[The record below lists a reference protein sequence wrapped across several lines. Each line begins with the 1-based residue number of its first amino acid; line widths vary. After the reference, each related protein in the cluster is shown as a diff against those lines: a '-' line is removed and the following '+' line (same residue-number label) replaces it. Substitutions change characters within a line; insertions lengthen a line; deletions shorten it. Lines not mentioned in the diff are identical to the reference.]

1 MGLKSMK
8 GMSLSDIRKRAEKLV
23 NTSLELK
30 YIQNRW
36 LTLTTTSPNSKVVS
50 RIHKG
55 YLREEHLELL
65 QENNE
70 IATNQQKLGTLEVDN
85 YVLDMGCINVG
96 GITLNR

>member
-1 MGLKSMK
+1 M
-8 GMSLSDIRKRAEKLV
+8 V

-36 LTLTTTSPNSKVVS
+36 LALTTTAPESKVVS

-70 IATNQQKLGTLEVDN
+70 IATSPQKLETLEVDG
-85 YVLDMGCINVG
+85 YVLDMGCINIG
-96 GITLNR
+96 GITLSR

>member
-1 MGLKSMK
+1 MK
-8 GMSLSDIRKRAEKLV
+8 LGGMTLSDIRTKAEQLV

-36 LTLTTTSPNSKVVS
+36 LALTTTAPESKVVS

-70 IATNQQKLGTLEVDN
+70 IATSPQKLETLEVDG
-85 YVLDMGCINVG
+85 YVLDMGCINIG
-96 GITLNR
+96 GITLSR